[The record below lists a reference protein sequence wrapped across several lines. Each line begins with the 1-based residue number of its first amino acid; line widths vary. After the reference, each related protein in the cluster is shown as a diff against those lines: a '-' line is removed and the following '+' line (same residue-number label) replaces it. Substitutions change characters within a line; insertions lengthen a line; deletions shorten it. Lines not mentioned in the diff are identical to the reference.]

1 MSKSMR
7 LINSIAILFVLFC
20 LSFAII
26 EEERASALGW
36 DYIEEYKELA
46 VAEMYRTGIP
56 ASIILAQGLHESNY
70 GKSRLAT
77 EANNHFGIKCKS
89 YWVGK
94 TFFHKDDDYDS
105 KGRLTDSCFRS
116 YNSALESYVDHS
128 NFLKHTSHYQS
139 LFNYDKTDYVSWAKG
154 LKKCGYATDK
164 KYAEKLI
171 KKVELYFLNQYDYW
185 ENPFK
190 KIQKQ
195 D

>member
-7 LINSIAILFVLFC
+7 LINTLSLLSVLFC
-20 LSFAII
+20 LSFVTLKV
-26 EEERASALGW
+26 ERASELGW
-36 DYIEEYKELA
+36 NYIDEFKELA

-70 GKSRLAT
+70 GQSRLAT

-89 YWVGK
+89 NWVGQ
-94 TFFHKDDDYDS
+94 TFFYKDDDYDA

-128 NFLKHTSHYQS
+128 NFLKYTKHYQP
-139 LFNYDKTDYVSWAKG
+139 LFRFSRTDYKSWAKG

-164 KYAEKLI
+164 AYAQKLI
-171 KKVELYFLNQYDYW
+171 NKIELYYLSQYDYW

-190 KIQKQ
+190 KLQK
-195 D
+195 